1 MRKLARIEKIRSLD
15 PIPGA
20 DNIEVATIQ
29 SWKVVTQK
37 GLHKIDD
44 EVVYCEI
51 DSFLPVKPEF
61 EFLRKGN
68 FRKLADGS
76 EGFRLKTIKLR
87 GQISQGLIL
96 PKSIL
101 GDLAGS
107 FSVGDEVTDTLGI
120 VKFEPP
126 IPACLEGEAKGLFP
140 GFIPKTDEERVQN
153 LTDRYHEFL
162 LEEFYVTEKLDG
174 TSATY
179 YLRDGDFGVCS
190 RGLDLLYKETNS
202 FWKVAKNLNIEEK
215 LRAVNRNIA
224 IQGELI
230 GEGIQG
236 NLYKLFGPTLRVF
249 NVFDIDTYQYLPF
262 DEFVKFAEEWNL
274 TTVPI
279 LDANFKLPDSV
290 DDLLKFAEAPSVL
303 NPAQSREGI
312 VLRSK
317 GENRISFKAISNKF
331 LEKHE

>member
-1 MRKLARIEKIRSLD
+1 MRKLSRIEKIRSLD
-15 PIPGA
+15 IIPGA

-44 EVVYCEI
+44 EVIFCEI
-51 DSFLPVKPEF
+51 DCFLPVREEF
-61 EFLRKGN
+61 EFLRKSCY
-68 FRKLADGS
+68 RTMADGS
-76 EGFRLKTIKLR
+76 EGFRLKTIALR

-101 GDLAGS
+101 GESAS
-107 FSVGDEVTDTLGI
+107 KFSVGDEVTDALGI

-126 IPACLEGEAKGLFP
+126 IPACLEGEVKGMFP
-140 GFIPKTDEERVQN
+140 GFIPKTDEERIQN
-153 LTDRYHEFL
+153 LTDRYQEFL

-179 YLRDGDFGVCS
+179 YFRDGEFGVCS
-190 RGLDLLYKETNS
+190 RGLDLLESETNS
-202 FWKVAKNLNIEEK
+202 FWKVARALKIEES
-215 LRAVNRNIA
+215 LRALNKNVA

-236 NLYKLFGPTLRVF
+236 NLYKLTGQTLRVF
-249 NVFDIDTYQYLPF
+249 NVFDIDTYQYFPF
-262 DEFVKFAEEWNL
+262 YEFKKFVEERNL

-279 LDANFKLPDSV
+279 LELNFKLHDSI
-290 DDLLKFAEAPSVL
+290 DDLLKFAEGDSVL
-303 NPAQSREGI
+303 NSKQTREGI

-317 GENRISFKAISNKF
+317 GENRISFKVISNKF
-331 LEKHE
+331 LKTNE